1 MELAKHLQ
9 GTSIRTLNV
18 GANGISYRIQQ
29 LLKEQ
34 YPHIQWMF

>member
-1 MELAKHLQ
+1 
-9 GTSIRTLNV
+9 V